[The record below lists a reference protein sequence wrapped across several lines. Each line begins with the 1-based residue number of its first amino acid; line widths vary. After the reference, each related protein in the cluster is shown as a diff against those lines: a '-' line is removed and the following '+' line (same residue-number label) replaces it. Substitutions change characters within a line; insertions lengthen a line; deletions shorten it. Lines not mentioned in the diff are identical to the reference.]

1 MSCQLMHNKAHRSG
15 AMGALCLGS
24 ALGQKLFDGRPGG
37 SGESSSGFGTG
48 FLPPRLIE
56 AVLRCRLSC
65 QETVAPSP
73 WFVFN
78 VLHPDCVAAL
88 RQRSNAPAD
97 GNSQWTCSGD
107 DVFARGTSCGLGWF
121 GRRQMSPCH
130 PAESEI
136 HGGRHVTSYTRSS
149 KQLVRSVRS
158 CMVKSYGLL
167 AW

>member
-1 MSCQLMHNKAHRSG
+1 MHNKAHRSG

-37 SGESSSGFGTG
+37 SGESSNGVGTG

-78 VLHPDCVAAL
+78 VLHPDCVRLLSGRGATPLQMATHNGHAAVMMFL
-88 RQRSNAPAD
+88 LEEPRAD
-97 GNSQWTCSGD
+97 WD
-107 DVFARGTSCGLGWF
+107 GLAV
-121 GRRQMSPCH
+121 GRCH
-130 PAESEI
+130 P
-136 HGGRHVTSYTRSS
+136 VTQR
-149 KQLVRSVRS
+149 KARF
-158 CMVKSYGLL
+158 MVEGMSLRIPGPPNN
-167 AW
+167 W